1 MSDPFSILWSDWSV
15 LAIIGKAAFVVQLG
29 LVIHVIKT
37 GRPFWWIWILFM
49 APVIGGLAYFFLE
62 VLPHL
67 RRAGSSNFLDS
78 LKPRSWHIRDLRSAL
93 EESDTI
99 NTRIELAQALLE
111 NGEAA
116 EAQTIAMGA
125 LTGVFRDD
133 PTVKADV
140 AHFMIEAGDAA
151 GALKLL
157 TGVRAETD
165 RFLRLKVQLL
175 AAMAHFHLG
184 NLDEAER
191 ILRNAVDDSFSE
203 QTRFYLARVLLA
215 KGETE
220 EGRSIL
226 RDIKT
231 KYRKGGRL
239 WRRSEKRW
247 FKESMALLKKH
258 NGSEGAVRLMRYR
271 KTD

>member
-1 MSDPFSILWSDWSV
+1 MRDPVSVLLSDWSA
-15 LAIIGKAAFVVQLG
+15 LAIVGKAAIAVQLC

-62 VLPHL
+62 VLPDL
-67 RRAGSSNFLDS
+67 RRADSSNFLDS

-93 EESDTI
+93 EESDTF
-99 NTRIELAQALLE
+99 NTRIELAQALLD

-116 EAQTIAMGA
+116 EAQSIAMGA
-125 LTGVFRDD
+125 LTGVFRND
-133 PTVKADV
+133 PTVKAEV
-140 AHFMIEAGDAA
+140 AHFMIEAGNAA

-157 TGVRAETD
+157 NGVRADTD
-165 RFLRLKVQLL
+165 RFLRLKIQLL
-175 AAMAHFHLG
+175 VAMAHFHLG

-191 ILRNAVDDSFSE
+191 ILGNAVDDSFSE
-203 QTRFYLARVLLA
+203 QTRVYLARVLLA
-215 KGETE
+215 KGKTE
-220 EGRSIL
+220 EGLSML

-247 FKESMALLKKH
+247 FEESTALLKKH
-258 NGSEGAVRLMRYR
+258 G
-271 KTD
+271 